1 MFGNKEQPCGVDSLF
16 PANDLKHMF
25 RSLEPS
31 PYRHM
36 TYVIDLF
43 TTFVG
48 RIIFL

>member
-16 PANDLKHMF
+16 PSNGLKHMF
-25 RSLEPS
+25 RPLEPS

-48 RIIFL
+48 HTIFL